1 MKKTIINLVLF
12 ALAGCATQSA
22 DSFNKSESESQQI
35 KKIVCKNEVGMTR
48 CSKVDTDKLWWPQ
61 PVPYST
67 LAQ

>member
-22 DSFNKSESESQQI
+22 DSFNKSDSESHQI

-48 CSKVDTDKLWWPQ
+48 CSKVEADKL
-61 PVPYST
+61 
-67 LAQ
+67 